1 MGIKAIAKA
10 KNDVA
15 TVKLL
20 VKHPMQMENK
30 EKNQKPKFIEQ
41 LTVTHGGKTVYSMYP
56 SMGVSKN
63 PYIKFML
70 KGAKSGDTITVMWKD
85 NTGES
90 ETKDFKLR

>member
-10 KNDVA
+10 KDNVA

-30 EKNQKPKFIEQ
+30 EKNQKPEFIEQ
-41 LTVTHGGKTVYSMYP
+41 LTVKHDGNTVYSMYP

-63 PYIKFML
+63 PYIKFMF
-70 KGAKSGDTITVMWKD
+70 KGAKSGDTITVSWKD
-85 NTGES
+85 NTGKS